1 MNEEVKR
8 ISELTERLLKMEEPL
23 PETLSLVEPAEILS
37 CLQLARE
44 PMELLQ
50 NLREKL
56 AKVSTV
62 KIFNTKVKLK
72 LLEIKKKKTPTD
84 RIAMHLR
91 FVHMLT
97 AESEEELL
105 HIDRKLPEKLK
116 RIRQDSQ
123 LKTELNEFFGPLYA
137 PDWGADFDSG
147 PLQDFMFDIRA
158 DAYGSTFKPEKYL
171 DWAWEVMNII
181 NPEQY
186 GERSHSGGTLVV
198 SQTVPSSI
206 DQHLQRLK
214 TCYLL
219 GLDEMAIVFCRSV
232 LEAALFK
239 ALHQRGKLPG
249 GGNVDD
255 IKPYEFARLLGLTD
269 HRMLGVKMKDRA
281 KCIGRL
287 AGDIL
292 HTDGP
297 SEATENT
304 EEIIKNTFGIVEE
317 LYG

>member
-44 PMELLQ
+44 PIELLQ
-50 NLREKL
+50 KLREKL
-56 AKVSTV
+56 AKMSTV
-62 KIFNTKVKLK
+62 KIFNIKVKIK

-123 LKTELNEFFGPLYA
+123 LKTELSKFFGPLYA
-137 PDWGADFDSG
+137 PDYEADFDSG
-147 PLQDFMFDIRA
+147 YLLDFAGDVRG
-158 DAYGSTFKPEKYL
+158 DAYRSTFKPEKYL
-171 DWAWEVMNII
+171 DWAGEVIRVV

-186 GERSHSGGTLVV
+186 GERSHSVGTLVV

-219 GLDEMAIVFCRSV
+219 GLDEMAIVLCRSV
-232 LEAALFK
+232 LEAAFFK
-239 ALHQRGKLPG
+239 ALHKRGKLPDAG
-249 GGNVDD
+249 KIDH
-255 IKPYEFARLLGLTD
+255 IKPHEFARLLGLTD
-269 HRMLGVKMKDRA
+269 SQMLSSEKKDRA
-281 KCIGRL
+281 KSIGHL
-287 AGDIL
+287 AGEIL
-292 HTDGP
+292 HAG
-297 SEATENT
+297 
-304 EEIIKNTFGIVEE
+304 E
-317 LYG
+317 LSGSH